1 MAKYINLNTERA
13 QSAMASGDMVLA
25 SRLFE
30 ICYMIAQAIA
40 AGETEETARGKYL
53 ITISD
58 MIASGQEL

>member
-13 QSAMASGDMVLA
+13 QSAMAAGNMVLA

-30 ICYMIAQAIA
+30 ICYMIAEAIT

-53 ITISD
+53 ITIAD
-58 MIASGQEL
+58 MIASGKEL

>member
-13 QSAMASGDMVLA
+13 QSAMAAGNMILA

-53 ITISD
+53 ITIAD
-58 MIASGQEL
+58 MIASGKEL

>member
-1 MAKYINLNTERA
+1 MAKYIELNTERA
-13 QSAMASGDMVLA
+13 HHAMAAGNMDLA

-30 ICYMIAQAIA
+30 ICYLFAQAIA
-40 AGETEETARGKYL
+40 AGETEETIRGKYL

>member
-13 QSAMASGDMVLA
+13 HHAMAAGNMILA

-53 ITISD
+53 ITIAD

>member
-13 QSAMASGDMVLA
+13 QSAMAAGNMVLA

-53 ITISD
+53 ITIAD
-58 MIASGQEL
+58 MIASGKEL

>member
-1 MAKYINLNTERA
+1 MSKYININTKRA
-13 QSAMASGDMVLA
+13 HDAIADGNMILA

-53 ITISD
+53 IAISEI
-58 MIASGQEL
+58 IASGQEL

>member
-13 QSAMASGDMVLA
+13 QSAMAAGNMDLA

-53 ITISD
+53 ITIAD
-58 MIASGQEL
+58 MIASGKEL